1 MEIRA
6 ELTLYERQVNMRK
19 RRFFSSLC
27 LALLL
32 VLPAVTA
39 RAAVFYKD
47 VRVLLS
53 LDKQTSVFFTPVG
66 RFTLK
71 EAPGIAVGN
80 DELEIRAVGGRVSL
94 SVGSKTVTAAS
105 ITLLSGGY
113 GKKEDYIRL
122 KNARYGTCTYL
133 GNMTFDVFEG
143 GIRAVNTLPMEQYL
157 YGVVPYEM
165 SNSFPIEALKAQA
178 VCARS
183 FAAARCSRYFDRAY
197 DIRDTSDDQ
206 VYHGYASKNARA
218 IAAVDATV
226 GQVLTYEG
234 DIIEA
239 FYSASNGGQTEK
251 TGNVWSSDFPYYVN
265 ADDPFDILNASSLE
279 ERSFIPEKYC
289 ERTLKLMDRGVLQKL
304 EQAAYEAAGREVNLI
319 ETVYVMPKNP
329 SYGEPSRCYTEADVT
344 LVVGFSEDGLSK
356 TGQLTVTLSLEDLN
370 FGSFENMFGK
380 IGAKKTRLRM
390 RGAERGSYRSKGET
404 HGGYFL
410 TERRYGH
417 GVGLSQ
423 RGAQERARFGQCY
436 TDILSFYY
444 ANTALA
450 SIGSFDSAPKITSG
464 IYSIDE
470 WGVSGVSEGTTAET
484 MLKNLSSQG
493 ELSLVNSKGV
503 PAVKIVGTGCF
514 VRVAYRE
521 GTAFFDLPV
530 VIFGDLDG
538 DGKIES
544 DDVSALQSHLAHETM
559 LTGARI
565 SAADVDRDGS
575 VDISD
580 LLLLIQ
586 TINGDAEISQ
596 GGKA

>member
-1 MEIRA
+1 
-6 ELTLYERQVNMRK
+6 MRK
-19 RRFFSSLC
+19 CRIVSALC

-32 VLPAVTA
+32 VCPAVTS
-39 RAAVFYKD
+39 RAAVFYRD

-53 LDKQTSVFFTPVG
+53 LDKQASVSFTPVG
-66 RFTLK
+66 RFTIK

-80 DELEIRAVGGRVSL
+80 GELEVRAAGGRVSL
-94 SVGSKTVTAAS
+94 SVGGKTVTAAS

-113 GKKEDYIRL
+113 GRKEDYIRL
-122 KNARYGTCTYL
+122 DNARYGTCTYL

-165 SNSFPIEALKAQA
+165 SNSFPMEALKAQA

-183 FAAARCSRYFDRAY
+183 FASARCSRRFDRAY
-197 DIRDTSDDQ
+197 DLLDTSQDQ
-206 VYHGYASKNARA
+206 VYHGYASKNTRA
-218 IAAVDATV
+218 VAAVDATA

-239 FYSASNGGQTEK
+239 FYSASNGGQTER

-265 ADDPFDILNASSLE
+265 ADDPFDVLNMSSLE
-279 ERSFIPEKYC
+279 EKSFIPEKYS
-289 ERTLKLMDRGVLQKL
+289 ERTLKLMDRGVLLKL
-304 EQAAYEAAGREVNLI
+304 EQAAYEAAGREVTLI
-319 ETVYVMPKNP
+319 ETVCVTPKNP
-329 SYGEPSRCYTEADVT
+329 SYGEPSRCYREADVT
-344 LVVGFSEDGLSK
+344 LVVGFGENGLSK
-356 TGQLTVTLSLEDLN
+356 TGQLTVTLPLDDLN
-370 FGSFENMFGK
+370 FGSFENMLGK
-380 IGAKKTRLRM
+380 IGAKKTGLRM
-390 RGAERGSYRSKGET
+390 SGAERGFYRSGGET
-404 HGGYFL
+404 YGGYFL

-423 RGAQERARFGQCY
+423 RGAQERARFGQRY

-444 ANTALA
+444 VNTALA
-450 SIGSFDSAPKITSG
+450 SIGSYGSAPEVTSG
-464 IYSIDE
+464 IYDINE
-470 WGVSGVSEGTTAET
+470 WGVSGVSEGTAAAF
-484 MLKNLSSQG
+484 MLKNLSSKG
-493 ELSLVNSKGV
+493 ELSLIDPQGV
-503 PAVKIVGTGCF
+503 PVDDIAGTGCF
-514 VRVAYRE
+514 VRVAYLE
-521 GTAFFDLPV
+521 GTAIFDLPV

-538 DGKIES
+538 DGKIEP
-544 DDVSALQSHLAHETM
+544 DDISALQSHLAHETM

-565 SAADVDRDGS
+565 SAADVDHNGS

-586 TINGDAEISQ
+586 TVNGDAEIAQ